1 MKVSNPLPLFLN
13 LSYVKDFVSEKN
25 DIKQQSR
32 SIVPTVIGAILLIS
46 ISIATLVFDVFPSQ
60 SRSSGSAV
68 SVLNLSL
75 PFILLYHTLVSL
87 IFSIYVGLFSP
98 YVLKILKETYQ
109 NFLGLVNQHQ
119 TYILLLSV
127 AVYYQ
132 LSSILFIPFFLIS
145 SWLAIRMQTKA
156 LGFLHD
162 TTTTKQ
168 NLFKTTIIHSTS
180 AIISLFVSFVF

>member
-1 MKVSNPLPLFLN
+1 MKVSNSLPLFLN
-13 LSYVKDFVSEKN
+13 LSYVKDFLSEKN

-32 SIVPTVIGAILLIS
+32 SIAPTVIGAILLIS
-46 ISIATLVFDVFPSQ
+46 ISIATLAFDIFPSQ
-60 SRSSGSAV
+60 NSSYKSAV
-68 SVLNLSL
+68 SILNLSL
-75 PFILLYHTLVSL
+75 PSILLYHTLVSL

-98 YVLKILKETYQ
+98 YILKIPKETHQ
-109 NFLGLVNQHQ
+109 NFSGLVNQHQ

-127 AVYYQ
+127 MVYYQ
-132 LSSILFIPFFLIS
+132 FSLLFIPFFLIS

-168 NLFKTTIIHSTS
+168 NLFTTTIIHSTS